1 MGNKAVEAFKARAVS
16 TSPCDG
22 KYHLGSDQY
31 IAQKDTKII
40 AKNGKDWGSTEYFDA
55 TTNEML
61 FKTNYKTTGFG
72 KQVLWFF
79 DVNNNKILTLKCKQA
94 ITKNDECNVYRPNKA
109 TYQDQQPEK
118 ILEDEELYLVAQIE
132 TKTGMTQNS
141 SICKFIE
148 GPEDMT
154 EVYSAGKISAMKF
167 FATMENSASKFTLVK
182 AQEGPMSLSG
192 NCMEIE
198 VPSGTDLLAAIIM
211 INSVMPGG
219 GGSAGALAGAG
230 VT

>member
-79 DVNNNKILTLKCKQA
+79 DVNNH
-94 ITKNDECNVYRPNKA
+94 
-109 TYQDQQPEK
+109 
-118 ILEDEELYLVAQIE
+118 
-132 TKTGMTQNS
+132 
-141 SICKFIE
+141 
-148 GPEDMT
+148 
-154 EVYSAGKISAMKF
+154 
-167 FATMENSASKFTLVK
+167 
-182 AQEGPMSLSG
+182 
-192 NCMEIE
+192 EI
-198 VPSGTDLLAAIIM
+198 
-211 INSVMPGG
+211 
-219 GGSAGALAGAG
+219 
-230 VT
+230 